1 MRRTPYTCK
10 HCGEPIMSYRELPT
24 TPEEMFYHP
33 ECLPL
38 ATKAVEASVHK
49 ATLNEPITNKE
60 E

>member
-1 MRRTPYTCK
+1 
-10 HCGEPIMSYRELPT
+10 MSYRKLPT

-38 ATKAVEASVHK
+38 AMKAVEASVHK

-60 E
+60 NKEE